1 MTWQVLISI
10 SVVLFS
16 VATLLQRV
24 LLREDKSDP
33 MIYLVFFQVSTGFML
48 GVFGLL
54 FKQLSFPNIKPLL
67 PNLFLMMTLNGVGA
81 ISQFKALKYVEASR
95 YAVIFSVRVFVT
107 ILASSFIL
115 KEGLSGV
122 QWLGTFLIVVGVL
135 LANIQS
141 AKLSF
146 SKKEGLAL
154 LSAVVFGLSNT
165 NDRFLLKSFKVY
177 PYIFLGYILPA
188 CFVVMLN
195 PYTIRK
201 MKVFLKWQLFKK
213 LLLFSVLFVIS
224 GLAFF
229 SALQIVDNSSKVI
242 AINLTPVVL
251 TVLLAAV
258 FLKERDNLLEKI
270 LGAVLSFLG
279 LLLVS

>member
-1 MTWQVLISI
+1 MTWQVLILI
-10 SVVLFS
+10 SVVLYS

-24 LLREDKSDP
+24 LLKEEKSDP
-33 MIYLVFFQVSTGFML
+33 MTYLVFFQVSTGLML

-54 FKQLSFPNIKPLL
+54 FKQLSFPDLKPLL
-67 PNLFLMMTLNGVGA
+67 PNLFLMMVLNGIGA

-95 YAVIFSVRVFVT
+95 YAVIFSARVFVT

-115 KEGLSGV
+115 KEGLSV
-122 QWLGTFLIVVGVL
+122 MQWLGTLLIVAGVTL
-135 LANIQS
+135 VNIKS
-141 AKLSF
+141 TRLSF

-188 CFVVMLN
+188 FFVVMLN

-201 MKVFLKWQLFKK
+201 MKVFLKWQLLKK

-229 SALQIVDNSSKVI
+229 SALQLVDNSSKVI
-242 AINLTPVVL
+242 VINLTPVIL
-251 TVLLAAV
+251 TVLLAVV

-270 LGAVLSFLG
+270 LGAVLSFIG

>member
-1 MTWQVLISI
+1 MTWQVLILI

-24 LLREDKSDP
+24 LLRDEKSDP
-33 MIYLVFFQVSTGFML
+33 MTYLVFFQVSTGLML
-48 GVFGLL
+48 GVFGLI
-54 FKQLSFPNIKPLL
+54 FGKLSFPNIKPLL
-67 PNLFLMMTLNGVGA
+67 PNLLLMMTLNGIGA

-95 YAVIFSVRVFVT
+95 YAVIFSIRIFVT

-115 KEGLSGV
+115 KEGLSAM
-122 QWLGTFLIVVGVL
+122 QWLGTLLIVAGVIL
-135 LANIQS
+135 VNIRS

-146 SKKEGLAL
+146 SKKEGLVL

-177 PYIFLGYILPA
+177 PYFFLGYILPA
-188 CFVVMLN
+188 CFVIMLN
-195 PYTIRK
+195 SYTIRK
-201 MKVFLKWQLFKK
+201 MKVFLKWQLLKK
-213 LLLFSVLFVIS
+213 LLLFSVIFVIS

-229 SALQIVDNSSKVI
+229 SALQLVDNSSKVI
-242 AINLTPVVL
+242 AINLTSVIL

-258 FLKERDNLLEKI
+258 FLKERENLLEKI
-270 LGAVLSFLG
+270 IGAVLSFIG